1 MKKIAFVTLFL
12 VGLTP
17 AHASPF
23 VEGGIQ
29 VFLNSPQ
36 ASWEKIPVLLL
47 FGQSADEKAL
57 LESGTSAQQVNER
70 LQKINSRKVSALPE
84 DIHARG
90 LWVVNGALAS
100 VSLANVKELLTLP
113 EIRGIYRSDKKYQL
127 KKFEQTV
134 VSADFTYGLK
144 NIGVPELR
152 QRFPLLTG
160 KGVRVGILDTGLTPS
175 HPDLK
180 GRLKVFRNF
189 SPSPDPGPADGFGH
203 GTHVAGTIAGG
214 QSGGVA
220 IGVAPEAD
228 LIVARIFDG
237 NGESTREKILEAM
250 QWMADPDG
258 NPSTADFAQV
268 VNNSWS
274 DDDPYNDRD
283 PENEPLCAAVQTWVK
298 LGMIPV
304 FSAGNTGPSP
314 GTINL
319 PAGCPEAFSVAAT
332 EQSDRSPWFSS
343 AGPAVWKSYRLAKPE
358 VSAPGFQIKSASKDG
373 GYEEMSGTSMA
384 APHVSGAFAIL
395 LQAFPRASAEE
406 IKSAMLAG
414 AKDLGEPSQDATFG
428 WGRIDI
434 LKALD
439 KLGGNQK

>member
-1 MKKIAFVTLFL
+1 MKKFALLAFFFVGIASAQSSPYMEPGVRLFL
-12 VGLTP
+12 EESTGP
-17 AHASPF
+17 RM
-23 VEGGIQ
+23 
-29 VFLNSPQ
+29 
-36 ASWEKIPVLLL
+36 PVLLL
-47 FGQSADEKAL
+47 FQPSEKVLRSKNSAL
-57 LESGTSAQQVNER
+57 VNEQ
-70 LQKINSRKVSALPE
+70 LQKINSQRVDALPKE
-84 DIHARG
+84 IQARG
-90 LWVVNGALAS
+90 LWLVNGALAS
-100 VSLANVKELLTLP
+100 VTAANLKQLLAMP
-113 EIRGIYRSDKKYQL
+113 EIRGIYRSDKKYHL
-127 KKFEQTV
+127 KKLEPFPA
-134 VSADFTYGLK
+134 SGDFTYGLK
-144 NIGVPELR
+144 NIGVPQLR

-160 KGVRVGILDTGLTPS
+160 KGVRVGILDTGITPG
-175 HPDLK
+175 HPDLR

-189 SPSPDPGPADGFGH
+189 SPAQEEAPSDGFGH

-214 QSGGVA
+214 QSSGVA

-258 NPSTADFAQV
+258 NPHTADFAQV

-274 DDDPYNDRD
+274 DDDPYSDRD
-283 PENEPLCAAVQTWVK
+283 PENEPLCLAVQSWVR
-298 LGMIPV
+298 LGIIPV
-304 FSAGNTGPSP
+304 FSAGNTGPSA

-332 EQSDRSPWFSS
+332 EQNDRSPWFSS

-395 LQAFPRASAEE
+395 LQAFPRASAEQ

-414 AKDLGEPSQDATFG
+414 AKDLGDPSQDATFG

-434 LKALD
+434 GKALD
-439 KLGGNQK
+439 RLGEE